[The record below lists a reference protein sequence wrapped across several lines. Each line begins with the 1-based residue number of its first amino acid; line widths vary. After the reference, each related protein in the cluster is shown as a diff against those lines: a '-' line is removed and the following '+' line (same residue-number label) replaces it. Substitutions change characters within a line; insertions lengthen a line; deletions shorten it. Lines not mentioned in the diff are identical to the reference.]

1 MASDALISPVIDDD
15 NPHPKTGN
23 SLVPDLL
30 ERLEVPELR
39 KLLELRREVCT
50 TYALH
55 GARRLIAVKG
65 MEQREP

>member
-1 MASDALISPVIDDD
+1 MAFDALISPVIDDD

-50 TYALH
+50 T
-55 GARRLIAVKG
+55 
-65 MEQREP
+65 